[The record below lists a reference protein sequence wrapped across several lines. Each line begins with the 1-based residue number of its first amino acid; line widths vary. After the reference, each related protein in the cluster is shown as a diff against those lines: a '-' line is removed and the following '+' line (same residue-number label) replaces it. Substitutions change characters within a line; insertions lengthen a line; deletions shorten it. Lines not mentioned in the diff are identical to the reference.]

1 MTALD
6 ISRGLMSQQQVADY
20 LAISTREVRRMA
32 ARGDLTVIPG
42 VTTRPRYLRAEVE
55 QLVADAIERSA

>member
-1 MTALD
+1 MTAPD

-20 LAISTREVRRMA
+20 LAISTREVRRKA
-32 ARGDLTVIPG
+32 ADGTLTVVPG

-55 QLVADAIERSA
+55 QLVADAINKSA